1 MQDESRPDRQL
12 RFTGLAALCIAAGLL
27 LGACR
32 PGEPVPAGPLPPTAG
47 LPAAEPVV
55 RIGITVDSAAAVIG
69 ATTAFTIRA
78 AGGDVLASGQPG
90 EVWTFTGDQA
100 GRITGRGPAGATPP
114 QGSSVRVIPAV
125 PGGLTIG
132 GRQYRGEA
140 VIIARSGGLVSA
152 LNVVEMEEYLLG
164 VVPREIGRLPSALVE
179 ATKAQAVAA
188 RTYAVGNLGVRQ
200 ERGFD
205 FYATVQDQVYGG
217 VADEDTVVNRAV
229 RETRGEI
236 MTHDGV
242 PILAYYASTCGGTT
256 AAIEESWPWRT
267 PLPYL
272 RSVSDRIPGTDDY
285 YCSTSSRFNWTT
297 RWTREQLLAVLGETL
312 RAHTGGRVTSV
323 RRVDA
328 ISIVDRNASDRVTLR
343 LTADGNSYTLR
354 ADSVRWVLRPQ
365 PGPAI
370 LNSSRIAAVEAPTDA
385 GGVSALEIRGGGWGH
400 AIGMCQVGAINR
412 ARAGQTHRQIL
423 QTYYT
428 GIELR
433 RLY

>member
-1 MQDESRPDRQL
+1 
-12 RFTGLAALCIAAGLL
+12 
-27 LGACR
+27 
-32 PGEPVPAGPLPPTAG
+32 
-47 LPAAEPVV
+47 
-55 RIGITVDSAAAVIG
+55 
-69 ATTAFTIRA
+69 
-78 AGGDVLASGQPG
+78 
-90 EVWTFTGDQA
+90 
-100 GRITGRGPAGATPP
+100 
-114 QGSSVRVIPAV
+114 V